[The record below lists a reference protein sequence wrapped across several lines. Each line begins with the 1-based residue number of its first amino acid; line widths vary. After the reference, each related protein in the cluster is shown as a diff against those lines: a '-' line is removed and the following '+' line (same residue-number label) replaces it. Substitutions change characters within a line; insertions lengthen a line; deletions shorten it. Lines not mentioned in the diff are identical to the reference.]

1 MLAAERLSRPGISL
15 NSPAAPIRKHT
26 ESLNL
31 DHRTLNMKSPLV
43 SIIILNYKRLTALE
57 LTLESVVAQ
66 KYGNKEI
73 IVVDNHSEEDVASVV
88 GRYGSDIRLIETGK
102 NLGGCGGRNV
112 GIRAAGGEIVITLDN
127 DVSFLSPDAIDKV
140 VHQFEE
146 NPEYHVLAFQLRD
159 AQSGELRLREWC
171 HPKDWRKFAT
181 IPFATHFFVEGAAA
195 YRRYIFDSAG
205 MYFEPLFI
213 YNEGWDLGLRILNQ
227 GYRIL
232 YTPDIQVRHLMSP
245 ETRSMSR
252 QHFLFTR
259 NYIWIA
265 YKDYP
270 LLAGLR
276 FVSFRMAMMG
286 FFALRTGNLSSFCKG
301 VWEGIRG
308 CRGIQRDPVRR
319 DTLEYIDSLDSGRP
333 NFFARLARHRAVPQ
347 I

>member
-1 MLAAERLSRPGISL
+1 MQF
-15 NSPAAPIRKHT
+15 
-26 ESLNL
+26 
-31 DHRTLNMKSPLV
+31 PLV
-43 SIIILNYKRLTALE
+43 SIVILNYKRLTALE

-66 KYGNKEI
+66 KYANKEI
-73 IVVDNHSEEDVASVV
+73 IVVDNHSEEDVATVI
-88 GRYGSDIRLIETGK
+88 RKYGSDIHLIETGK

-112 GIRAAGGEIVITLDN
+112 GIRAAQGEIVITLDN
-127 DVSFLSPDAIDKV
+127 DVSFLSPDAIENV
-140 VHQFEE
+140 VRRFEE

-159 AQSGELRLREWC
+159 AQTGELRLREWC
-171 HPKDWRKFAT
+171 HPRDWRKFAN

-195 YRRYIFDSAG
+195 YRRYIFDRAG

-270 LLAGLR
+270 VLAGLR
-276 FVSFRMAMMG
+276 FVSFRMLMMG
-286 FFALRTGNLSSFCKG
+286 FFALRTGNLLSFFKG

-308 CRGIQRDPVRR
+308 CSEIERNPVQRK
-319 DTLEYIDSLDSGRP
+319 TLDYIDSLDRARP
-333 NFFARLARHRAVPQ
+333 NLLQRLSRHRAVPQ

>member
-1 MLAAERLSRPGISL
+1 MQ
-15 NSPAAPIRKHT
+15 
-26 ESLNL
+26 
-31 DHRTLNMKSPLV
+31 SPLV
-43 SIIILNYKRLTALE
+43 SIVILNYKRLTALE

-66 KYGNKEI
+66 KYANKEI
-73 IVVDNHSEEDVASVV
+73 IVVDNHSEEDVATVV
-88 GRYGSDIRLIETGK
+88 RKYGSDIRLIETGK

-112 GIRAAGGEIVITLDN
+112 GIRAAQGEIVITLDN
-127 DVSFLSPDAIDKV
+127 DVSFLTPGAIDNV
-140 VHQFEE
+140 VRRFEDHSD
-146 NPEYHVLAFQLRD
+146 YHVLAFQLRD

-171 HPKDWRKFAT
+171 HPRDWRTFAN
-181 IPFATHFFVEGAAA
+181 IPFPTHFFVEGAAA

-205 MYFEPLFI
+205 LYFEPLFI

-270 LLAGLR
+270 TWAGLR

-286 FFALRTGNLSSFCKG
+286 FFALRTGNLSSFFKG

-308 CRGIQRDPVRR
+308 CAQIERKPVHRE
-319 DTLEYIDSLDSGRP
+319 TLDYIDSLDRSRP
-333 NFFARLARHRAVPQ
+333 NLFQRLARHRAVPQ

>member
-1 MLAAERLSRPGISL
+1 ME
-15 NSPAAPIRKHT
+15 SPF
-26 ESLNL
+26 
-31 DHRTLNMKSPLV
+31 V
-43 SIIILNYKRLTALE
+43 SIVILNYKRLTALE

-66 KYGNKEI
+66 EYANKEI

-88 GRYGSDIRLIETGK
+88 RKYGSDIRLIDTGQ

-112 GIRAAGGEIVITLDN
+112 GIRAAQGEIVITLDN
-127 DVSFLSPDAIDKV
+127 DVSFLSSDAVDTVVRRFEDHPD
-140 VHQFEE
+140 
-146 NPEYHVLAFQLRD
+146 YHVLAFQLRD
-159 AQSGELRLREWC
+159 AQTGELRLREWC
-171 HPKDWRKFAT
+171 HPKDWRTFGNVA
-181 IPFATHFFVEGAAA
+181 FATHFFVEGAAA
-195 YRRYIFDSAG
+195 YRRFIFDRAG

-213 YNEGWDLGLRILNQ
+213 YHEGWDLGLRILNQ

-270 LLAGLR
+270 VLAGLR
-276 FVSFRMAMMG
+276 FLSFRMAMMG
-286 FFALRTGNLSSFCKG
+286 FFAARTGNLSAFLKG
-301 VWEGIRG
+301 AWEGLRG
-308 CRGIQRDPVRR
+308 CKEIERDPVQRE
-319 DTLEYIDSLDSGRP
+319 TLDYIESLDSERP
-333 NFFARLARHRAVPQ
+333 NLFTRLARHRAIPQ